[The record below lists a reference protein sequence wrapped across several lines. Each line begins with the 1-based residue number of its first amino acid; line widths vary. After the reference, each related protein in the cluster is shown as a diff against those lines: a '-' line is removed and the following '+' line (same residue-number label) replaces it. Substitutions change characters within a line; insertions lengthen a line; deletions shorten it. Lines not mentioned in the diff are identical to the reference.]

1 MVLSLA
7 LALALVLANG
17 FFVATEFAVARLRPT
32 QIDDLIRDGKP
43 GARSAQHA
51 VAHIDAYLAACQLG
65 ITLASL
71 GLGVVG
77 KPVFEE
83 LLSGVLGE
91 NAALGGVALAA
102 ALAFTVITLLHVV
115 VGELAPKSLAIA
127 NTAPVALV
135 LAPPMRLFYFLTK
148 PVVDLFNWMGNQ
160 LLKPFGVPPVREA
173 GHAPHSEDELRE
185 LLRQASREGMIGA
198 DEGALSENVLVFGD
212 RRVREAMTPRPQVDF
227 LSTDDDLR
235 RAVEVVMATGR
246 TRLPLCEGSGG
257 LDAAI
262 GVINAK
268 DLLGT
273 AVRGEDVELRS
284 VVRPLHAVAD
294 GERLDQVLRDMRR
307 DRRHVA
313 VVVDEHGTAVGLL
326 SLEDILEEI
335 VGEIEDEHDRAID
348 EGIREDGDGWRVT
361 GTASLRAVATATGME
376 VDAPHE
382 ATIGGHV
389 LEALG
394 RVPEAGEVVELH
406 GRAVEV
412 IGSDDGQ
419 ISDLRVGAP
428 AQVRTTS

>member
-1 MVLSLA
+1 LIFSIL

-32 QIDDLIRDGKP
+32 QVDDLIRDGRP

-51 VAHIDAYLAACQLG
+51 VDHIDAYLAACQLG

-83 LLSGVLGE
+83 LLVSVLGE
-91 NAALGGVALAA
+91 EAAVGGFALAA
-102 ALAFTVITLLHVV
+102 VFAFSIITLLHVV

-148 PVVDLFNWMGNQ
+148 PVVDIFNWMGNQ
-160 LLKPFGVPPVREA
+160 LLKPFGVPPVAEA
-173 GHAPHSEDELRE
+173 GHAPHSEGELRE
-185 LLRQASREGMIGA
+185 LLRQSSREGMIDI
-198 DEGALSENVLVFGD
+198 DEGELSENVLLFGD
-212 RRVREAMTPRPQVDF
+212 RRVREAMTPRLQVDL
-227 LSTDDDLR
+227 LSTDDDLP
-235 RAVEVVMATGR
+235 RAVEVVIATGR
-246 TRLPLCEGSGG
+246 TRLPLCEGGG
-257 LDAAI
+257 LDAAV

-268 DLLGT
+268 DLLSA

-284 VVRPLHAVAD
+284 VMRPLARVAD

-313 VVVDEHGTAVGLL
+313 LVLDEHGTAVGLL

-335 VGEIEDEHDRAID
+335 VGEIEDEHDHAVD
-348 EGIREDGDGWRVT
+348 EGIRKDGDGFRVT
-361 GTASLRAVATATGME
+361 GTAPLRAVAAATGME

-382 ATIGGHV
+382 ATIGGHL
-389 LEALG
+389 LEAVG
-394 RVPEAGEVVELH
+394 RVPDAGEVVELD

-412 IGSDDGQ
+412 IDVDGAQ
-419 ISDLRVGAP
+419 ILELRITPSAP
-428 AQVRTTS
+428 ARATS